1 MRMQVVGDGAAR
13 GGVSA
18 GGGAWVWLSA
28 LAVGMRAHWRLQRPR
43 ANELGQRAAIASA
56 HHKRQPDISGDAPQ
70 RSGLDAMRS
79 GAPRS
84 GAEPGMASFDQF
96 YSRHEQPLYG
106 YLRRLL
112 PSHEIAVEI
121 AQETFFRAWRHFDA
135 LSAYERRRPGYNG
148 VTWLNAPE
156 ALPAGADHTHEV
168 VTVLGDGAGWATI
181 YRSETPTTGMAPQ
194 TLLSIAD
201 VLRETDGHW
210 QQLGGYT
217 DIDRITT
224 WASFSDGEVW
234 ATGTYQTYGPPTPIP
249 GGVSTGAII
258 IHTVLLHY
266 AAGIWS
272 RYGG

>member
-1 MRMQVVGDGAAR
+1 MQVVSEGVAR
-13 GGVSA
+13 GDVTT

-28 LAVGMRAHWRLQRPR
+28 IAVGMRTRWLLQRPR
-43 ANELGQRAAIASA
+43 ASGPNQRAAITSA
-56 HHKRQPDISGDAPQ
+56 HRERQPDSAGGAPQ
-70 RSGLDAMRS
+70 RSGPDAMPAT
-79 GAPRS
+79 GPRS
-84 GAEPGMASFDQF
+84 DAAPDLATFDQF

-112 PSHEIAVEI
+112 SSHEIAVEI

-156 ALPAGADHTHEV
+156 ALPAGADHTREV

-181 YRSETPTTGMAPQ
+181 YCSVTPTTGMAPQ

-201 VLRETDGHW
+201 VLCETDGHW

-249 GGVSTGAII
+249 RGVSTGAII

-266 AAGIWS
+266 AAGVWS